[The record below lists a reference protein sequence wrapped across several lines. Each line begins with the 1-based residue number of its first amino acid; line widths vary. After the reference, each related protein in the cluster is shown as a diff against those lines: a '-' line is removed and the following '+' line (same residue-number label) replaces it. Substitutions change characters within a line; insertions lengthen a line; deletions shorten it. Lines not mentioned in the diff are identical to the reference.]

1 MENDKKAEEE
11 RTKYAKKNANLN
23 LERLTDNF
31 KGRKKWYK
39 TEFLE
44 NFIRD
49 SIKALPDSIQVIRSS
64 HIQPDVIRL
73 DGIEV
78 YVPLNGGAASEPV
91 EEIAERADIAR
102 SQSSRVLNRQ
112 TSNESRQDDELD
124 FSSPLLP
131 VSKNNSGNQIQ
142 GKATPIVESK
152 TELSAYSS
160 SEAYFAEM
168 KALEG
173 EAFWD
178 KYFENKVK
186 FVNAIGYY
194 IDVAELLTQKNN
206 PENAEEIITNIA
218 ELGDE
223 NQEFMRVV
231 AYKLQN
237 LKKYELAKQIFEYIA
252 EIRAEEPQSFRD
264 LAIINEEIGNYQE
277 AADLYYK
284 VVIGEWD
291 WRFSGIEITA
301 LTELNIL
308 IAKHPK
314 EIETTKYNP
323 ELLFAM
329 PLDVRVVLRW
339 DLDNTDID
347 LWVTDSRNEK
357 CWYGNKN
364 TKIGGML
371 PRDFTAGNGPE
382 EFLLKSAM
390 KGKYIIECNYFGS
403 RATKLTGGTT
413 IFLDIYTNYGK
424 PNEKKETK
432 IMRLKDVKGTIKI
445 GEIEIE

>member
-152 TELSAYSS
+152 TELSAYSLS
-160 SEAYFAEM
+160 
-168 KALEG
+168 
-173 EAFWD
+173 
-178 KYFENKVK
+178 
-186 FVNAIGYY
+186 
-194 IDVAELLTQKNN
+194 
-206 PENAEEIITNIA
+206 
-218 ELGDE
+218 
-223 NQEFMRVV
+223 
-231 AYKLQN
+231 
-237 LKKYELAKQIFEYIA
+237 
-252 EIRAEEPQSFRD
+252 
-264 LAIINEEIGNYQE
+264 
-277 AADLYYK
+277 
-284 VVIGEWD
+284 
-291 WRFSGIEITA
+291 
-301 LTELNIL
+301 L
-308 IAKHPK
+308 IH
-314 EIETTKYNP
+314 I
-323 ELLFAM
+323 
-329 PLDVRVVLRW
+329 
-339 DLDNTDID
+339 
-347 LWVTDSRNEK
+347 
-357 CWYGNKN
+357 
-364 TKIGGML
+364 
-371 PRDFTAGNGPE
+371 
-382 EFLLKSAM
+382 
-390 KGKYIIECNYFGS
+390 
-403 RATKLTGGTT
+403 
-413 IFLDIYTNYGK
+413 
-424 PNEKKETK
+424 
-432 IMRLKDVKGTIKI
+432 
-445 GEIEIE
+445 